1 MGNGMDEAKAGTLGE
16 RGWSMTGTGT
26 AVAVVLVVVDTR
38 EVWPIE
44 GVRGLGC
51 AMAFVVGFAAM
62 VVDGLA
68 FVFVVKL
75 ATESPEPL
83 ELTGP

>member
-1 MGNGMDEAKAGTLGE
+1 MDEAKAGTLGE

-26 AVAVVLVVVDTR
+26 AVVLVVETR
-38 EVWPIE
+38 GVWLIE

-51 AMAFVVGFAAM
+51 AMAFVDV

-68 FVFVVKL
+68 FVFAVEL

>member
-1 MGNGMDEAKAGTLGE
+1 MDEAKAGTLGE

-26 AVAVVLVVVDTR
+26 AVVVEGR
-38 EVWPIE
+38 GVWPIE

-51 AMAFVVGFAAM
+51 AMAFVVEFAAM

-68 FVFVVKL
+68 FVFVFTVEL
-75 ATESPEPL
+75 TRESPEPL
-83 ELTGP
+83 ELTGT